1 MFDVFTEQ
9 IEVLIK
15 DGIANLYWY
24 KGDLQ
29 KAWLRAG
36 VSAVV
41 TQVHLPREGRRRQFA
56 FEAKANGPPL

>member
-36 VSAVV
+36 VPSIVTKACGKVV
-41 TQVHLPREGRRRQFA
+41 PSS
-56 FEAKANGPPL
+56 FE